1 MRGLHHQYAGLQRLH
16 LCFEKVFGAAACSFR
31 NRRNLAG
38 SESVE
43 LQEGQI
49 FEGTISMAGGV
60 GPLRRW
66 IVVAPSGKTH
76 IHSIDDPVDL
86 HCWPINAALAGLENG
101 NLKLV
106 GYEPDHPV
114 LRLQRAKEAL
124 GVTDAHMGLNPASL
138 NKMIDLLERAAM
150 TGEAYTPYAAGEI
163 LALMPRTLYSEEE
176 VQEIERRVRDVLKAW
191 EERSAG

>member
-1 MRGLHHQYAGLQRLH
+1 MFLPQD
-16 LCFEKVFGAAACSFR
+16 EW
-31 NRRNLAG
+31 NLAG

-49 FEGTISMAGGV
+49 LEGTISISGGA

-76 IHSIDDPVDL
+76 IHSVDNPVEL
-86 HCWPINAALAGLENG
+86 HCWPIHAALTGLENG
-101 NLKLV
+101 KLKLI

-114 LRLQRAKEAL
+114 LRLQRAKEAI
-124 GVTDAHMGLNPASL
+124 GVTDAHMGLNQASL
-138 NKMIDLLERAAM
+138 DKMIDLLERAAM
-150 TGEAYTPYAAGEI
+150 VGEAYTLYAAGEI

-176 VQEIERRVRDVLKAW
+176 VRAIERRVHDILKAW